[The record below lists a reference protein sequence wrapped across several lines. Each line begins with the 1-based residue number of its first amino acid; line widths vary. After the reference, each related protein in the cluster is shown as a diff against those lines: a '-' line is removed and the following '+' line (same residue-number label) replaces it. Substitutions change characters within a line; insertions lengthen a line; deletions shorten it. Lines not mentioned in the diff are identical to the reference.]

1 MDCWR
6 GDEEEFTERDE
17 ESPLKGELLIVD
29 EASMI
34 DLWLANQLFKA
45 IPANMQVIIV
55 GDEDQLPSVGPGQ
68 VLSDL
73 LSSNKVPA
81 VRLSLVYRQAEG
93 SSITNLAHTMKE
105 GKLPADFQTP
115 LADRAFFP
123 GQAATVVPLVE
134 QVCSKALERGYSPLD
149 LQVLVPMYRGE
160 AGINALN
167 ERLQALFN
175 PPKPRK
181 SSMDYGE
188 QTYRVGDIVLQLVNN
203 PEENVYN
210 GDRGEIVAIRRAKDT
225 DNKKDQVIIRF
236 DQLEVAYERQ
246 DLKQIM
252 LAYCS
257 SIHKAQGSEFPIVI
271 VPLTMGYRRM
281 LKRNLLYTA
290 ITRARDY
297 LIMVG
302 EERAFVYAV
311 ENNDRQSRYSNLPSR
326 LAHLEEATANHKS
339 ETKSGN

>member
-1 MDCWR
+1 
-6 GDEEEFTERDE
+6 
-17 ESPLKGELLIVD
+17 
-29 EASMI
+29 
-34 DLWLANQLFKA
+34 
-45 IPANMQVIIV
+45 
-55 GDEDQLPSVGPGQ
+55 
-68 VLSDL
+68 
-73 LSSNKVPA
+73 
-81 VRLSLVYRQAEG
+81 
-93 SSITNLAHTMKE
+93 
-105 GKLPADFQTP
+105 
-115 LADRAFFP
+115 
-123 GQAATVVPLVE
+123 
-134 QVCSKALERGYSPLD
+134 
-149 LQVLVPMYRGE
+149 
-160 AGINALN
+160 
-167 ERLQALFN
+167 
-175 PPKPRK
+175 
-181 SSMDYGE
+181 MDYGE